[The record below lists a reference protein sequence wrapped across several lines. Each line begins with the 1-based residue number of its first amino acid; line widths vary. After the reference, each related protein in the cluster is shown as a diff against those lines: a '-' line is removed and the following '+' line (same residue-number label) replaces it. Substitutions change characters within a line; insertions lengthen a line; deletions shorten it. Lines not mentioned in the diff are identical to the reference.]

1 LFLTVFYGICFAT
14 YKIYNRTKYYQTVLF
29 YFRLKNHVG
38 RDDLGAPCYIKQREV
53 KVMASITS
61 KELTA
66 LEDQLTMEQNIISK
80 FKMYSHTAVDSVIK
94 DKCECLAGKHQQH
107 YDTLVSQLR

>member
-1 LFLTVFYGICFAT
+1 
-14 YKIYNRTKYYQTVLF
+14 
-29 YFRLKNHVG
+29 
-38 RDDLGAPCYIKQREV
+38 
-53 KVMASITS
+53 MASITS

-94 DKCECLAGKHQQH
+94 DKCECLANKHQQH
-107 YDTLVSQLR
+107 YDTLISQLRG